1 MGKTSA
7 AVKNRYNA
15 KNYSRFSV
23 SLKKSE
29 YEELERLRGDK
40 SRPEFLRE
48 LVAVYKQSRGI
59 D

>member
-1 MGKTSA
+1 MSTA
-7 AVKNRYNA
+7 ATRA
-15 KNYSRFSV
+15 KNKYNKKTYGNFTAH
-23 SLKKSE
+23 LKLSE
-29 YEELERLRGDK
+29 FDEIEKLRGDK

>member
-1 MGKTSA
+1 MGKTSS

-15 KNYSRFSV
+15 KTYSIFSA
-23 SLKKSE
+23 SLKKAE
-29 YEELERLRGDK
+29 FEEVERLRGDK

-48 LVAVYKQSRGI
+48 LIAVYKQSRGI